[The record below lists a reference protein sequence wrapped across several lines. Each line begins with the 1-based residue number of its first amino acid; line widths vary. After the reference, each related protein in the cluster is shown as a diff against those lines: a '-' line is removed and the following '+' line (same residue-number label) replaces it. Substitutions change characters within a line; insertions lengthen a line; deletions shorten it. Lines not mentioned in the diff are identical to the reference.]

1 MANLYLRRFRTLE
14 KYQNADI
21 VDGTFFVIME
31 TGQLGVRKGEGE
43 NAIDVLTPL
52 HIPIL
57 GEEYTLLKD
66 DDLIITQNTTIAKA
80 VAKLEE
86 RIKNMADSAEE
97 AINIAKEAKDAIDR
111 LNYNGETI
119 NADLVN
125 DIQEL
130 KEKIVILSE
139 EEFESKVGFDRNRVY
154 YIYEND

>member
-31 TGQLGVRKGEGE
+31 TGQIGARKGEGE

-52 HIPIL
+52 HIPVL
-57 GEEYTLLKD
+57 GEEYSLLKD

-97 AINIAKEAKDAIDR
+97 AIN
-111 LNYNGETI
+111 
-119 NADLVN
+119 ADLVN

-130 KEKIVILSE
+130 KKIVIISE